1 MLNQPGDELY
11 RLQPDW
17 LFPCGPIQP
26 KGTRYPSASAQP
38 AQGALAKSGQQ
49 AASAA
54 TGYSGHHCKNLG
66 LIESTLANL
75 LCYNI
80 ISNLPL
86 LSSVGVPPSYFH
98 YQGCKCSPGFTLHQN
113 LVNNTVSC
121 SPKEDIPA
129 STIALASA
137 VSGLVFLLL
146 LLSYFFVTRTK
157 WLGAAAAW
165 KKRHTAP
172 GKQVALVGT
181 DIEGSTA
188 LYEWSQD
195 IMQEAQDIHDSLLR
209 AELSACFGYESATE
223 GDSFQVAFHDV
234 ADAAQWALRVQQ
246 KLLVAPWNA
255 ALLQHPAACIRH
267 MTIPGS
273 QPGEQNKT
281 QKQEVMLFRGLR
293 VRMAIVYGKVD
304 QIKVNKVS
312 GRREYAGDLQNQL
325 MGILNCGHGGQIL
338 MSSAAHEGISTMQAI
353 IAQSIAAQPKADKL
367 MSFSRGPSAE
377 YPRHSG
383 QSVTQLGWK
392 SFNMLRRY
400 VADDSISKPSTPDGT
415 VASASPVNVLLES
428 KADLSPLL
436 RPQHSEPTL
445 GRQHPKPSHTIVV
458 IDMGLHELPDWE
470 MPEQVLQLTVPGLVE
485 RAAILPNLQSCN
497 HVGPGYEC
505 QSGNGDCMLAFEA
518 PARAAIFCI
527 LLQEVLLDFPWDPH
541 ILKLQNCQ
549 PMTNAENQLLCAGP
563 RISMGLYQG
572 LPSRVE
578 PHRTSGRADYFG
590 PFVNRSKLNLGP
602 SSEESECWGP
612 ASTQQ
617 QQHPAQTMPICFDAC
632 LDIATC
638 YAAPVHPR
646 ATLGQLA
653 ELAYCRAPTYVQR
666 QSRTSSIAPQ
676 LPGYVSARRKM
687 SRMSVELNTGAPP
700 QLLLRGP
707 ASRKLAR
714 MVSMPTLRHQEV
726 PETGQ
731 ASDRDHVALDLAA
744 TPHPSPPI
752 SQPGMLLEGPTLRH
766 EASLGRLAEGPPPPF
781 APAVA
786 AAMATSYF
794 SELGLDDIPQ
804 LGLDDIPQ
812 ARLAQLRHAAGHEH
826 GELDHQKVD
835 IHHLGRVQLKGLSSA
850 MDVVHICSKR
860 LSARTFSAHG
870 FSSKASGQKQALL
883 SKPLIGLSE
892 GLAQLSWEAR
902 SSNLKARMPS
912 ASCISSVSNI
922 LLILVGNSEGYRR
935 SKMLPGRHS

>member
-1 MLNQPGDELY
+1 MSCIACNLTGSFPAALFNQKALGI
-11 RLQPDW
+11 LQ
-17 LFPCGPIQP
+17 
-26 KGTRYPSASAQP
+26 
-38 AQGALAKSGQQ
+38 
-49 AASAA
+49 
-54 TGYSGHHCKNLG
+54 
-66 LIESTLANL
+66 
-75 LCYNI
+75 
-80 ISNLPL
+80 LPRNQL
-86 LSSVGVPPSYFH
+86 
-98 YQGCKCSPGFTLHQN
+98 
-113 LVNNTVSC
+113 

-281 QKQEVMLFRGLR
+281 Q
-293 VRMAIVYGKVD
+293 
-304 QIKVNKVS
+304 
-312 GRREYAGDLQNQL
+312 
-325 MGILNCGHGGQIL
+325 
-338 MSSAAHEGISTMQAI
+338 AI

-470 MPEQVLQLTVPGLVE
+470 MPEQAQNAGAFE
-485 RAAILPNLQSCN
+485 RALFIFEICMRTCLTKCA
-497 HVGPGYEC
+497 GYEC
-505 QSGNGDCMLAFEA
+505 Q
-518 PARAAIFCI
+518 
-527 LLQEVLLDFPWDPH
+527 LQEVLLDFPWDPH

-714 MVSMPTLRHQEV
+714 M
-726 PETGQ
+726 
-731 ASDRDHVALDLAA
+731 
-744 TPHPSPPI
+744 
-752 SQPGMLLEGPTLRH
+752 
-766 EASLGRLAEGPPPPF
+766 
-781 APAVA
+781 
-786 AAMATSYF
+786 
-794 SELGLDDIPQ
+794 

-870 FSSKASGQKQALL
+870 FSSKASFL
-883 SKPLIGLSE
+883 SSGRGAVRCCPEGIHDVMTASSKVLSAIDE
-892 GLAQLSWEAR
+892 RSSELSWN
-902 SSNLKARMPS
+902 SSSPA
-912 ASCISSVSNI
+912 
-922 LLILVGNSEGYRR
+922 
-935 SKMLPGRHS
+935 